1 MQKNNKYLEKYDI
14 KTREKMVNL
23 IINKEM
29 SYREIEKIYKVPR
42 NTVFRWVQ
50 NFKRTGS
57 VETVKISR
65 KSKEIN
71 YKEQYEILKKYQAF
85 LKEQHEKK

>member
-14 KTREKMVNL
+14 EKRKKMVNL

-29 SYREIEKIYKVPR
+29 SYREIEKIHNVPR
-42 NTVFRWVQ
+42 NTVFNWVQ
-50 NFKRTGS
+50 TFRKTGS
-57 VETVKISR
+57 VETSKIS
-65 KSKEIN
+65 KKDKEIN

-85 LKEQHEKK
+85 LKKQQEKK

>member
-14 KTREKMVNL
+14 ATREKMVNL

-29 SYREIEKIYKVPR
+29 SYREIEKKYNVPR

-50 NFKRTGS
+50 NYKKTGS
-57 VETVKISR
+57 VETQKITR
-65 KSKEIN
+65 KNKEIN

-85 LKEQHEKK
+85 LKEQQEKN

>member
-14 KTREKMVNL
+14 ETREKMVDL

-29 SYREIEKIYKVPR
+29 SYREIEKKYNIPR

-50 NFKRTGS
+50 NFRKTGS
-57 VETVKISR
+57 VETQKITR
-65 KSKEIN
+65 KNKEIN

-85 LKEQHEKK
+85 LKEQQEKN